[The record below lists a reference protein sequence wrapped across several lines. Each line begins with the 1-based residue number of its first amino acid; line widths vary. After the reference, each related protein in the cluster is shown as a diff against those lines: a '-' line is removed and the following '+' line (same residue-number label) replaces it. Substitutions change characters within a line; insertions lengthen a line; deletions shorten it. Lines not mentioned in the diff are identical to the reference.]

1 MAAAPDFFYSDN
13 MRLGLHPVTR
23 RSACA
28 PFSTPNQHSNN
39 HSNPKHTMKIET
51 LPLAQAQPTTR
62 RRRWKKPAAGLLIV
76 LLAGAGWAFMQKSK
90 ATPEPAR
97 AAQAGAGKDGPK
109 VDVYELSSGD
119 VASVEA
125 RELRLNLPLSGS
137 LTPLAQATVKS
148 KVSGVVLETQVQEG
162 MSVAAGQV
170 IARLD
175 AADQRARVAQQQ
187 AALDEAGARLSL
199 AQKNNA
205 NSQALLKQN
214 YISQNSYDT
223 TQNSVELAQASVNAM
238 AAQLELARIALAD
251 TVIRAPLAGVVS
263 KRHVQA
269 GEKVAPDMSVF
280 TIVNLRQLTLE
291 AQVPASEVPRVK
303 VGQEVRFRVDGFAQ
317 RDFAGKVARINPT
330 AEAGSRS
337 MLVYISVD
345 NRDAALRGGMF
356 AKGDITTEKS
366 AVTPVVP
373 LAAVRG
379 DKGQQVV
386 YKIEGN
392 KVVSQPVTL
401 GLRNEDEGM
410 AQVTTGLDKGASV
423 IVARL
428 DGVKPGSKVRV
439 GAAPVAAA
447 AAVAAK
453 G

>member
-1 MAAAPDFFYSDN
+1 
-13 MRLGLHPVTR
+13 
-23 RSACA
+23 
-28 PFSTPNQHSNN
+28 
-39 HSNPKHTMKIET
+39 MKIET
-51 LPLAQAQPTTR
+51 LPPAQVQPTIR
-62 RRRWKKPAAGLLIV
+62 PRRWKKPAAGLLIA
-76 LLAGAGWAFMQKSK
+76 LLAAGGWFYMQKSK
-90 ATPEPAR
+90 AGA
-97 AAQAGAGKDGPK
+97 ASAKSAQAAPGKDAPK

-119 VASVEA
+119 VTAVEA

-137 LTPLAQATVKS
+137 LAPQEQATIKS
-148 KVSGVVLETQVQEG
+148 KVSGVVLETMVKEG
-162 MSVAAGQV
+162 MNVAAGQIV
-170 IARLD
+170 ARLD

-187 AALDEAGARLSL
+187 AALDEANARMSL
-199 AQKNNA
+199 AKKNNA

-238 AAQLELARIALAD
+238 QAQLEIARIALAD

-263 KRHVQA
+263 KRHAQA
-269 GEKVAPDMSVF
+269 GEKVAPDMPIF

-303 VGQEVRFRVDGFAQ
+303 VGQEVQFKVDGFQQ
-317 RDFAGKVARINPT
+317 RAFVGKVARINPT
-330 AEAGSRS
+330 TEAGSRS
-337 MLVYISVD
+337 MLVYVSVD
-345 NRDAALRGGMF
+345 NSDAALRGGMF
-356 AKGDITTEKS
+356 AKGNITTEKS
-366 AVTPVVP
+366 ASTPVVP
-373 LAAVRG
+373 IAAVRN

-410 AQVTTGLDKGASV
+410 AQVTSGLAQGASV

-428 DGVKPGSKVRV
+428 DGVKPGDKVRI
-439 GAAPVAAA
+439 GAAPVAP
-447 AAVAAK
+447 AVATAVK